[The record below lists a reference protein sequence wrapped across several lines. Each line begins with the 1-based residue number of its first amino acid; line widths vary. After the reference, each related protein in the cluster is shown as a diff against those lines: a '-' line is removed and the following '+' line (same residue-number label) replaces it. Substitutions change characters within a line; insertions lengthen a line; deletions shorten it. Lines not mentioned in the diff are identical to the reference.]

1 MTHPLLVWLE
11 ERIAEWA
18 KIAEDARHGMP
29 GVWEWQCNHM
39 DYDGNLVHPLQPSHD
54 LCAKLDCDEI
64 TIYDEGGH
72 SPEQARHIAYNDP
85 RSVLAVVEAHRT
97 LLGLHA
103 GNRSN
108 VCETCSDTEI
118 LAASDSGG
126 AAWPCPTVRALAS
139 AYRHAPGWDEAWGP
153 T

>member
-11 ERIAEWA
+11 ERLTEQA

-29 GVWEWQCNHM
+29 GVWEWQCNHI
-39 DYDGNLVHPLQPSHD
+39 DFDGTVVHPRQPSHD

-85 RSVLAVVEAHRT
+85 CSVLAVVEAHRA
-97 LLGLHA
+97 LLELHA
-103 GNRSN
+103 PEVGSGY
-108 VCETCSDTEI
+108 CSAPCMDWGWTEAPAYI
-118 LAASDSGG
+118 V
-126 AAWPCPTVRALAS
+126 WPCPTVRALAS
-139 AYRHAPGWDEAWGP
+139 AFKHLPGWQSDWGP
-153 T
+153 M